1 MSQLNGETIDAVTIT
16 DDMCRAVV
24 ALMPF
29 DRERALLDGA
39 LGVVEP
45 HRNHSRHELA
55 KLWTALAC
63 ASCTLRYLGGNH
75 PAGCIFVGWGH
86 GWQPCSACGGS
97 GLSPMG
103 NNLNARAAGKDGA
116 K

>member
-1 MSQLNGETIDAVTIT
+1 MVTADTIT
-16 DDMCRAVV
+16 DDMCLAVA

-29 DRERALLDGA
+29 EREQNLVAGA
-39 LGVVEP
+39 LGTAEP

-63 ASCTLRYLGGNH
+63 EHCTLRYLGGNH
-75 PAGCIFVGWGH
+75 PTGCIFVGWGH
-86 GWQPCSACGGS
+86 GWQPCIQCGGS

-103 NNLNARAAGKDGA
+103 RDLSDRAKET

>member
-1 MSQLNGETIDAVTIT
+1 VVIDADTINATTIT

-29 DRERALLDGA
+29 DRERNLLDGA
-39 LGVVEP
+39 LGEAEP
-45 HRNHSRHELA
+45 NRNHSRHELA
-55 KLWTALAC
+55 KLWKALSC
-63 ASCTLRYLGGNH
+63 PSCTLQYLGGNQ
-75 PAGCIFVGWGH
+75 PTGCIFVGWGH

-103 NNLNARAAGKDGA
+103 NDLNARAKAVQL
-116 K
+116 